1 MQESGAGG
9 AWRAEPWEG
18 LIHEVVDGLDCD
30 VVELR
35 RGGTRARQIIE
46 VRVERRDGAKVTVDD
61 CARVSRA
68 LEARLDVLEGM
79 PERYVLEVSSP
90 GADRP
95 LRHVA
100 DWRRFVGRHASVTC
114 GALPGGR
121 QDVEIVAVTGEDATA
136 RAVVRDSKGMEHDLA
151 LADVTKARLA
161 FQWKKK

>member
-1 MQESGAGG
+1 VRETGAEGAG
-9 AWRAEPWEG
+9 RSDPLEP
-18 LIHEVVDGLDCD
+18 LIHEVVDELDCD

-68 LEARLDVLEGM
+68 VEARLDALEGM

-121 QDVEIVAVTGEDATA
+121 QDVEILAMHGEDSAA
-136 RAVVRDSKGMEHDLA
+136 HAVVRDAKGVEYTIPLA
-151 LADVTKARLA
+151 EVTKARLA
-161 FQWKKK
+161 FQWKR